1 MRKPELL
8 APAGDMERLRMAVLY
23 GADAVYLAGTSFGM
37 RSFAGNFSP
46 EELPEAVAFAHAHG
60 VRVHVTVNTMPRGD
74 ELPALPAHLRLL
86 NDSGV
91 DALILADLGVFRMAQ
106 REAPNCE
113 LHIST
118 QVSIANAACAAAWHE
133 LGAKRVVLARELSLE
148 EIRVIRRDT
157 PPELELETFAHGAMC
172 VSYSGRC
179 LLSNY
184 MTGRDSNR
192 GACAQPCRYQYALM
206 EEKRPGE
213 YFPVF
218 EDEKGTYIMNSRD
231 MCMIDHLAEL
241 AEAGVDCIK
250 VEGRAKSAYYAAIIT
265 GAYRHALDAVAAGEP
280 VDPVWRDEVEHV
292 SHRRYSTGFFFGQPG
307 QYTESSRY
315 IRDWQ
320 VCAIVTDCTPDGLAT
335 LSLRNKF
342 AAGDEVEIVGIRP
355 TQKTVVTGV
364 EMFRKLLDEAEAGD
378 NVGLLLRGIKREEI
392 ERGQVVCQ
400 PGSVQPHTKFK
411 GQVYVL
417 TKDEGGRHT
426 PFFTNYRPQ
435 FYFRTTDITGTVI
448 LPDGVEMVMP
458 GDNVEITGELIHPIA
473 MEEGL
478 KFAIREGGRTVGS
491 GRVTEIIE

>member
-342 AAGDEVEIVGIRP
+342 AAGHEVEIVGPDTRP
-355 TQKTVVTGV
+355 FSVTVPVMQDADGLPLREPRTPQMV
-364 EMFRKLLDEAEAGD
+364 FRMQL
-378 NVGLLLRGIKREEI
+378 
-392 ERGQVVCQ
+392 
-400 PGSVQPHTKFK
+400 P
-411 GQVYVL
+411 
-417 TKDEGGRHT
+417 
-426 PFFTNYRPQ
+426 RP
-435 FYFRTTDITGTVI
+435 V
-448 LPDGVEMVMP
+448 P
-458 GDNVEITGELIHPIA
+458 A
-473 MEEGL
+473 MSIVRRAVDL
-478 KFAIREGGRTVGS
+478 SAK
-491 GRVTEIIE
+491 

>member
-60 VRVHVTVNTMPRGD
+60 VRVHVTVNTIPRGD

-320 VCAIVTDCTPDGLAT
+320 VCAIVTDCTPDGMAT
-335 LSLRNKF
+335 LSLRNKI
-342 AAGDEVEIVGIRP
+342 AAGDEVEIVGPDTRP
-355 TQKTVVTGV
+355 FSVTVPVMQDADGLPLREPRTPQMV
-364 EMFRKLLDEAEAGD
+364 FRM
-378 NVGLLLRGIKREEI
+378 
-392 ERGQVVCQ
+392 Q
-400 PGSVQPHTKFK
+400 
-411 GQVYVL
+411 
-417 TKDEGGRHT
+417 
-426 PFFTNYRPQ
+426 
-435 FYFRTTDITGTVI
+435 
-448 LPDGVEMVMP
+448 LPRRVP
-458 GDNVEITGELIHPIA
+458 A
-473 MEEGL
+473 MSIVRRAVDL
-478 KFAIREGGRTVGS
+478 SAK
-491 GRVTEIIE
+491 